1 MRMLAGQQN
10 GGQQHSLDATTHA
23 QLDRRFW
30 HDSDRAQYPLSGR
43 FRGQT
48 GKHLRVLSLK
58 GFRPKGNSE
67 ASLDLPTDSRRPRD
81 GSVVSFLHCMNDP
94 QPEGSHGKLHPTTK
108 ILSHARRGG
117 SLAARGARA
126 ATRTHAA
133 GRLPT
138 RRATVGTRTRGAP
151 ARIKRRAMFH
161 SHFPDRGEHRLDEVR
176 SMTEVLDE
184 PLERESTH
192 VTLSGSTHHV
202 R

>member
-67 ASLDLPTDSRRPRD
+67 ASLDLPTDSRRPRY
-81 GSVVSFLHCMNDP
+81 GSMVSSLHRMNDP
-94 QPEGSHGKLHPTTK
+94 QPEGHVASHLG
-108 ILSHARRGG
+108 RRKFLATFGG
-117 SLAARGARA
+117 AAAWPLAARAQQA
-126 ATRTHAA
+126 AKTT
-133 GRLPT
+133 P
-138 RRATVGTRTRGAP
+138 RR
-151 ARIKRRAMFH
+151 K
-161 SHFPDRGEHRLDEVR
+161 S
-176 SMTEVLDE
+176 
-184 PLERESTH
+184 
-192 VTLSGSTHHV
+192 
-202 R
+202 